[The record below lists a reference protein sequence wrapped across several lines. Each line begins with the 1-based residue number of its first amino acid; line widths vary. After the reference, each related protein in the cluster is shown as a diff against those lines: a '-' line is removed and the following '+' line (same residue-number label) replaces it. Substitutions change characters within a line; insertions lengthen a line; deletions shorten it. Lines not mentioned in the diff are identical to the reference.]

1 VAQGFLPEH
10 FDRAQGLGAGLA
22 GDLLVGLE
30 MDEVLANL
38 LDGDEF
44 GRATEKLAQM
54 PDTGQVSLDSA
65 RADRQER
72 QVIGEGIKDGVRGTF
87 LICMGL
93 QC

>member
-1 VAQGFLPEH
+1 V
-10 FDRAQGLGAGLA
+10 GAGLA

-44 GRATEKLAQM
+44 GRAVVKLAQM
-54 PDTGQVSLDSA
+54 PDTSHVSLDGA
-65 RADRQER
+65 EADRQER

-87 LICMGL
+87 FICMGL

>member
-1 VAQGFLPEH
+1 V
-10 FDRAQGLGAGLA
+10 GAGLA

-44 GRATEKLAQM
+44 GRAVVKLAQM
-54 PDTGQVSLDSA
+54 PDTSQVSLNRA
-65 RADRQER
+65 GADRQER

-87 LICMGL
+87 FICMTAMS
-93 QC
+93 